1 MKFLRD
7 SDFPDLYRSLVKE
20 SDSTLEHTLIS
31 DLRANLLTR
40 NRPAKILALISQML
54 AAGIFSNY
62 LENIQIGQHWKAEV
76 EGPEGRG
83 GH

>member
-1 MKFLRD
+1 
-7 SDFPDLYRSLVKE
+7 
-20 SDSTLEHTLIS
+20 
-31 DLRANLLTR
+31 
-40 NRPAKILALISQML
+40 ML